1 MGDVGS
7 RRQMWLL
14 LAAPVVAVLIG
25 LAGPVRSA
33 TAQDYPPGPT
43 TTTTTTEHGNGGGN
57 GNGNGGGNGG
67 GQGHKG
73 TTTTN
78 PHRGGGHAGAN
89 DQSQPTTTAGATVL
103 GEQGINPAVLGQQQA
118 KSSSGL
124 AFTGAQIAGLVSL
137 ALILLAVGTLFVL
150 RARRP
155 RSSPH

>member
-1 MGDVGS
+1 
-7 RRQMWLL
+7 MWLL
-14 LAAPVVAVLIG
+14 LAASLIAVLIG
-25 LAGPVRSA
+25 LMGSSGSA
-33 TAQDYPPGPT
+33 TAQSYPPGPT
-43 TTTTTTEHGNGGGN
+43 TTTTHPGNGGGN

-78 PHRGGGHAGAN
+78 PHRQGGNAGAN
-89 DQSQPTTTAGATVL
+89 SQSGSSTTAAATVL
-103 GEQGINPAVLGQQQA
+103 GEQGVNPAVLGDQQA

-124 AFTGAQIAGLVSL
+124 AFTGAQIAGLVTL

>member
-1 MGDVGS
+1 MGHVTS

-14 LAAPVVAVLIG
+14 LAVSLVAVLIG
-25 LAGPVRSA
+25 LMGSSGSA
-33 TAQDYPPGPT
+33 TAQSYPPGPT
-43 TTTTTTEHGNGGGN
+43 TTTTTHPGNGGGN

-67 GQGHKG
+67 GKGHKG

-78 PHRGGGHAGAN
+78 PHRQGGNAGAN
-89 DQSQPTTTAGATVL
+89 SQSGSTTTAAATVL
-103 GEQGINPAVLGQQQA
+103 GEQGVNPAVLGDQQA

-124 AFTGAQIAGLVSL
+124 AFTGAQIAGLVTL

-155 RSSPH
+155 RASPH